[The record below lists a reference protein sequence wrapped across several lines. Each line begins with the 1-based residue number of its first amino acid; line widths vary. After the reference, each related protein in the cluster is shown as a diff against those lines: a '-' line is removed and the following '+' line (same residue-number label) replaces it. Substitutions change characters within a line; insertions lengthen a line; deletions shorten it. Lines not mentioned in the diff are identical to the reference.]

1 MGIRALG
8 KGVARMYV
16 ASTKIYK
23 NYQTS
28 IPKEIRQK
36 FNITQNTIVEWG
48 INDKGELT
56 VNFRE
61 KVTVDDII
69 GIVKTDTPT
78 NSVKLKKDL
87 I

>member
-1 MGIRALG
+1 
-8 KGVARMYV
+8 MYV